1 MNRISNTRI
10 DRLTPLITPAEIHQI
25 LPLKESLH
33 QHIIDSRQ
41 DVEHILTGKDDR
53 LIVIVGPCSIHD
65 SDAALDYARQLKPLQ
80 QKHQKELCILMRVY
94 FEKPRTTVGW
104 KGLINDP
111 HLNNSFEINTG
122 LKKARQ
128 LLLDI
133 NQLGLATATEFLDT
147 VIPQYIADLISW
159 AAIGA
164 RTTES
169 QVHRE
174 MSSGLSMPVGF
185 KNGTQGNTDIAIDA
199 IFAAKH
205 PHHFL
210 GVTKHGE
217 AAIVSTKGNNVC
229 HIILRGGKH
238 SGPNYSE
245 AHVKEVSHALKS
257 KKLID
262 SVMIDCSHGNSQ
274 KDHARQLRVVEDVCQ
289 QLLHNNPISGV
300 MIESNIKAGNQAL
313 THIKDLEYGKSITD
327 ACIDINDT
335 EVALE
340 KLAQTIQQKRAQP

>member
-1 MNRISNTRI
+1 MNRITNTRI
-10 DRLTPLITPAEIHQI
+10 DRLTPLITPAEINQI
-25 LPLKESLH
+25 LPLAESLH
-33 QHIIDSRQ
+33 QHIIDCRE
-41 DVEHILTGKDDR
+41 DVENILTGKDDR

-65 SDAALDYARQLKPLQ
+65 SDAALDYARQLKLLQ
-80 QKHQKELCILMRVY
+80 EKYQKELCILMRVY

-185 KNGTQGNTDIAIDA
+185 KNSTQGNTDIAVDA

-210 GVTKHGE
+210 GVTTRGE
-217 AAIVSTKGNNVC
+217 AAIVSTSGNNVC
-229 HIILRGGKH
+229 HIILRGGKQT
-238 SGPNYSE
+238 GPNYSE
-245 AHVKEVSHALKS
+245 THVKEVSHSLKA

-274 KDHARQLRVVEDVCQ
+274 KKHKQQLVVVDDVCQ
-289 QLLHNNPISGV
+289 QLLKNNPISGI
-300 MIESNIKAGNQAL
+300 MIESNIKEGNQPL

-327 ACIDINDT
+327 ACIDLEDT
-335 EVALE
+335 EAALE
-340 KLAQTIQQKRAQP
+340 QLAQTIQQKRAQS